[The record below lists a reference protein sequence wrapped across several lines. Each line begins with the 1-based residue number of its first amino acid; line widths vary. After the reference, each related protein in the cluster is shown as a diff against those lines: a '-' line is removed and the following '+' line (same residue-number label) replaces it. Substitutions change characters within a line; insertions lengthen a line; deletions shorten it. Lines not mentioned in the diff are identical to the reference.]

1 MSFSFSVEGRIVTI
15 DLNEKNFN
23 ADKYSRTDQ
32 VYRSLP
38 MQNDIFGGTRPGER
52 ITASASGLF
61 LEGTKLCV
69 ALLGDQPE
77 YLNDYYGNRNGQFV
91 SADRAFGNTAQNL
104 SLSMQNERGKVMLR
118 GQLRAYNH
126 SYRQAEVNLAICIVN
141 KGGQFGFVHNDGFWG
156 ADGWVSQT
164 FESLPFVGFVAALM
178 QKIAGDEERFKRAM
192 IHASGSTALALL
204 GSIGGFF
211 GGPAGAA
218 LIAGAATPLKMML
231 EQWAGSNL
239 IDDPVLRQEFEEAT
253 LGKYIIET
261 ITNMIAAGSGKMLS
275 RFLKQQA
282 APAIEALA
290 YSFLQ
295 GIAKWGIKKVTGTIN
310 KAFIKKIVDGLINGT
325 VPYEWLNATIG
336 PAHLRGN
343 NNNQGQQQGNNNQGN
358 YDNGNNNQWNN
369 QGNNQQQGQWDPP
382 GYRDTNPRNPSNW
395 DSNGNWIGLPQGF
408 DNAGNNDQWNG
419 NNQQGQWDAP
429 GYRDTNPNNPSNW
442 DSNGNWI
449 GLPRD
454 GSY

>member
-38 MQNDIFGGTRPGER
+38 RMNDIFGGTRPGER

-61 LEGTKLCV
+61 LEGTKLCGFC
-69 ALLGDQPE
+69 LGSDQKLHFSE
-77 YLNDYYGNRNGQFV
+77 INLNDYYGNRNGQFV

-104 SLSMQNERGKVMLR
+104 SLSTQNERGKVMLR

-141 KGGQFGFVHNDGFWG
+141 QGGQFGFVHNDGFWG

-164 FESLPFVGFVAALM
+164 FESLPFVGYVAALM
-178 QKIAGDEERFKRAM
+178 QAIAGDQERFKRAM
-192 IHASGSTALALL
+192 IHASGSTAVALL
-204 GSIGGFF
+204 GSVGAYF
-211 GGPAGAA
+211 GGPIGAA
-218 LIAGAATPLKMML
+218 LIAGAATPLKIML

-239 IDDPVLRQEFEEAT
+239 ISDPVLRQEFEEAT

-261 ITNMIAAGSGKMLS
+261 ITNMIAAGSGKVLT
-275 RFLKQQA
+275 RFFKQQA

-295 GIAKWGIKKVTGTIN
+295 GIAKWGIKKATKTIN
-310 KAFIKKIVDGLINGT
+310 KAFIKKIVDGLVNGT

-336 PAHLRGN
+336 PSQLQGN
-343 NNNQGQQQGNNNQGN
+343 NNGQWNNQGQQQGNNNQG
-358 YDNGNNNQWNN
+358 Y
-369 QGNNQQQGQWDPP
+369 NQQQGQWDAP

-395 DSNGNWIGLPQGF
+395 DSNGNWIGLPR
-408 DNAGNNDQWNG
+408 
-419 NNQQGQWDAP
+419 DACRVDTGSGLTALPWLANLAVYLAKIRP
-429 GYRDTNPNNPSNW
+429 GIDR
-442 DSNGNWI
+442 
-449 GLPRD
+449 
-454 GSY
+454 